1 MPASTITGSI
11 PHMPTFCTP
20 GTRAPIIIPI
30 GSVASSPSV
39 STQTMVNQPPGC
51 AIGLSKSRKLGT
63 STATV
68 CGTMLAE
75 WRTSCPAKLPDEAV
89 RHRLGA

>member
-1 MPASTITGSI
+1 MPASTMTGSI

-30 GSVASSPSV
+30 GSVASRPST
-39 STQTMVNQPPGC
+39 STQTTVNQPPGC
-51 AIGLSKSRKLGT
+51 AIRSSKSRKLGT
-63 STATV
+63 RTATI

-75 WRTSCPAKLPDEAV
+75 WSTSCPAK
-89 RHRLGA
+89 